1 SNIPVGGTLEITLNG
16 KVYTTTIQANGVW
29 NFTVPVQDAKAIPDG
44 TSTVTLAV
52 LDNAGNPVSSSQ
64 NFEIITHTSPH
75 VTLNTPFGDGYLNA
89 VEATN
94 NQVLS
99 GSTGVSGIGQTVT
112 VNFGGKSYTAT
123 VDAQGNLK
131 ANIPSNDFANLND
144 GQQAITVTASD
155 AVGNSD
161 VLNGSAQIDKTL
173 PQITIDPIA
182 GDNIIN
188 AAEAQSPIVVSG
200 TAPISDSGQS
210 VLLKVVV
217 NGSTYTATVNADG
230 TWSIT

>member
-1 SNIPVGGTLEITLNG
+1 MERPRIFRWGNIRDNPQWEGLYHHNSGKWRLEL
-16 KVYTTTIQANGVW
+16 
-29 NFTVPVQDAKAIPDG
+29 TVPVQDAKAIPDG

-123 VDAQGNLK
+123 VDAQGNWK

-173 PQITIDPIA
+173 PQITIDLSRA
-182 GDNIIN
+182 IISLTPQRLR
-188 AAEAQSPIVVSG
+188 ARS
-200 TAPISDSGQS
+200 
-210 VLLKVVV
+210 L
-217 NGSTYTATVNADG
+217 
-230 TWSIT
+230 